1 MVGLTHYVTT
11 SNFGRGDYP
20 DYPTY
25 RYVYDDYKMDYPR
38 EELEF
43 FSSDNKLKAFL
54 YGGNATDKLLIFVHG
69 LDLDRLN
76 KVNKELFDEI
86 TGFFDKASK

>member
-25 RYVYDDYKMDYPR
+25 RYDYDDYKMDYPR

-69 LDLDRLN
+69 L
-76 KVNKELFDEI
+76 
-86 TGFFDKASK
+86 G